1 MKQKT
6 SQVCKY
12 PILIPV
18 NLQLNFQNSESTEPT
33 SRDVGIQTILRESE
47 TQTLP
52 YTPKEYV
59 LPGTFPEVL
68 KISHFKYGKQ
78 LPPTLGNGLIKR

>member
-1 MKQKT
+1 
-6 SQVCKY
+6 
-12 PILIPV
+12 
-18 NLQLNFQNSESTEPT
+18 
-33 SRDVGIQTILRESE
+33 LRESE

-78 LPPTLGNGLIKR
+78 LPPTLGKSRRKVN